1 MAMKLDI
8 LENEYMSKF
17 QHQKRMMY
25 LHQQISEFEKLDIE
39 HKRTKSAT
47 WPETEEKYRHQL
59 EQTKQY
65 ACIVQDGKIR
75 LVTSNIAKLLGY
87 NHEELIGNL
96 FIHFAENGELPKLI
110 KRYIQRMS
118 GEDVP
123 HVYKTV
129 LKHKDG
135 SKVYVEI
142 NAGLIPYQGR
152 LADFA
157 ILRCLTKRT

>member
-1 MAMKLDI
+1 M
-8 LENEYMSKF
+8 ENEYMSKY
-17 QHQKRMMY
+17 QYEKRMMF

-47 WPETEEKYRHQL
+47 WLETEEKYRHQL
-59 EQTKQY
+59 EQTKKY
-65 ACIVQDGKIR
+65 ACIIQDGKIR
-75 LVTSNIAKLLGY
+75 LVSSNITNLLGY
-87 NHEELIGNL
+87 GLEELIDNL
-96 FIHFAENGELPKLI
+96 FIHFAQNGELPKLI
-110 KRYIQRMS
+110 KNYMQRME

-123 HVYKTV
+123 HVYKTI

-135 SKVYVEI
+135 SNICVEV

-157 ILRCLTKRT
+157 ILKCLTKKN